1 MEILSSEED
10 ADIISW
16 LPHGRGFMI
25 YQKKR
30 FAAEIMPKYFKQSK
44 FTSFTR
50 KLNRWNFTRI
60 TRGPETG
67 AYYHEYFQR
76 GNLRLCMQMCCQN
89 SKNAAV
95 MQSMSARPGVV
106 GMSPLLGPRSVGDAM
121 NRLRLGPAPDQQHQ
135 NDLSSMSLLQSQLG
149 AAAAQAGGLSGL
161 GGSGDENLMKLRQLE
176 QQRELLLQQQQQ
188 QQFQQQFQQ
197 QQLQQQQQQQQ
208 LAALG
213 LGRAPTNLL
222 GGNNGPSQGQGGTP
236 DMGLGALQRG
246 NANAYLA
253 MIMAQEKVQAQMAS
267 LGGGNS
273 FNPVDFQRQQT
284 NLLHSQQQQLEQYKM
299 LQAQAAYQQGQA
311 PSCNDMQ
318 SNLLGS
324 LLQQPGLMPGQDS
337 NGQPDERGKIK
348 RGASAA

>member
-1 MEILSSEED
+1 MDILSSEED

-30 FAAEIMPKYFKQSK
+30 FAAEIMPKYLKHSK

-89 SKNAAV
+89 SKNIHAAV
-95 MQSMSARPGVV
+95 LNTMSARPG
-106 GMSPLLGPRSVGDAM
+106 MSPMLGPRSVGDAM
-121 NRLRLGPAPDQQHQ
+121 NRLRLGPTDGG
-135 NDLSSMSLLQSQLG
+135 DMSSMGLLQTQLG
-149 AAAAQAGGLSGL
+149 AQAGLSGIA
-161 GGSGDENLMKLRQLE
+161 GAGGDETLLKLRQLE
-176 QQRELLLQQQQQ
+176 QQREHLLQQQQQ
-188 QQFQQQFQQ
+188 QQFQQQYQQ
-197 QQLQQQQQQQQ
+197 QQFQQQQQQQ

-213 LGRAPTNLL
+213 LGRSQQNMLGSPGATNA
-222 GGNNGPSQGQGGTP
+222 GGSE
-236 DMGLGALQRG
+236 MGLGALQRS

-267 LGGGNS
+267 LGGPGA
-273 FNPVDFQRQQT
+273 FNPGEFQRQQT
-284 NLLHSQQQQLEQYKM
+284 NLLQAQQQQLEQYKM
-299 LQAQAAYQQGQA
+299 MQAQAAYQNQQNQP
-311 PSCNDMQ
+311 PSCTNDI
-318 SNLLGS
+318 SPHLLGS

-337 NGQPDERGKIK
+337 QGPDERGKIK